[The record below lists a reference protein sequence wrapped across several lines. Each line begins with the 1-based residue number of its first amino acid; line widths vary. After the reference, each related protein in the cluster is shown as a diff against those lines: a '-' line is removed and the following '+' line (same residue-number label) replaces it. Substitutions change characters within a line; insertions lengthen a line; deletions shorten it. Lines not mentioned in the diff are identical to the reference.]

1 MVGEIKKAGLT
12 VYPMRFSREK
22 FSPIGLFK
30 AILDVR
36 NAALEMRAGVLHCVS
51 LRCILLGWLATM
63 FGLRS
68 LRVVNH
74 VIGMGSIF
82 SEKPKTFRM
91 RLQKSLVSF
100 CLTRAFQKSFAHTVF
115 QNQDDY
121 YDWIKLAGL
130 STKQVSRIPGSIEW
144 QDVKQNER
152 GGARILYV
160 GRMLRDKGIN
170 ELLQAWQRLR
180 AKVDNC
186 ELYMCGSIDPG
197 NPNSFTEVEL
207 RNLSSSKG
215 IFWLGRRNDVLDQM
229 VKSDIVVLPTY
240 REGFPKVLLE
250 AGMTC
255 RAVVTTDV
263 PGCRDIVEH
272 EELGLLVEPG
282 NSHEL
287 YEALKRVCLD
297 RELRQTL
304 AMNLHDK
311 VQSKFTDEAIN
322 PIWEKLYR
330 QIN

>member
-1 MVGEIKKAGLT
+1 MVAEIKAAGLT
-12 VYPMRFSREK
+12 VYPMRLAREK
-22 FSPIGLFK
+22 FSLIGVFR
-30 AILDVR
+30 AILDIR
-36 NAALEMRAGVLHCVS
+36 NAALEMKAEVLHCVS

-82 SEKPKTFRM
+82 SEKPKSVRM

-100 CLTRAFQKSFAHTVF
+100 CLTRAFQKSSAQNVF
-115 QNQDDY
+115 QNRDDY

-130 STKQVSRIPGSIEW
+130 SAKQVSRIPGSIEW
-144 QDVKQNER
+144 RDVGQN
-152 GGARILYV
+152 GSAGARILYV
-160 GRMLRDKGIN
+160 GRMLRDKGIK
-170 ELLQAWQRLR
+170 ELFQAWQRLN
-180 AKVDNC
+180 AEVNDC
-186 ELYMCGSIDPG
+186 ELYMCGSADPG
-197 NPNSFTEVEL
+197 NPNSFTEDEL
-207 RNLSSSKG
+207 RDLSRSKG

-272 EELGLLVEPG
+272 EESGLLVEPG

-311 VQSKFTDEAIN
+311 VQNEFTDEAIN
-322 PIWEKLYR
+322 PLWEKLYC

>member
-1 MVGEIKKAGLT
+1 
-12 VYPMRFSREK
+12 
-22 FSPIGLFK
+22 
-30 AILDVR
+30 
-36 NAALEMRAGVLHCVS
+36 
-51 LRCILLGWLATM
+51 
-63 FGLRS
+63 
-68 LRVVNH
+68 
-74 VIGMGSIF
+74 
-82 SEKPKTFRM
+82 
-91 RLQKSLVSF
+91 
-100 CLTRAFQKSFAHTVF
+100 
-115 QNQDDY
+115 
-121 YDWIKLAGL
+121 
-130 STKQVSRIPGSIEW
+130 
-144 QDVKQNER
+144 
-152 GGARILYV
+152 
-160 GRMLRDKGIN
+160 
-170 ELLQAWQRLR
+170 
-180 AKVDNC
+180 
-186 ELYMCGSIDPG
+186 
-197 NPNSFTEVEL
+197 
-207 RNLSSSKG
+207 
-215 IFWLGRRNDVLDQM
+215 M

-272 EELGLLVEPG
+272 GESGLLVEPG

>member
-1 MVGEIKKAGLT
+1 M
-12 VYPMRFSREK
+12 
-22 FSPIGLFK
+22 GLFK
-30 AILDVR
+30 AILDVH
-36 NAALEMRAGVLHCVS
+36 NAALEMRAVVLHCVS

-91 RLQKSLVSF
+91 RLQKSLVNF
-100 CLTRAFQKSFAHTVF
+100 CLTRAFKKGYAQNVF
-115 QNQDDY
+115 QNHDDY

-130 STKQVSRIPGSIEW
+130 STEQVSRIPGSIEW

-152 GGARILYV
+152 DGARILYV

-180 AKVDNC
+180 AEVDSC
-186 ELYMCGSIDPG
+186 ELYMCGSADPG
-197 NPNSFTEVEL
+197 NPNSYTEEEL
-207 RNLSSSKG
+207 RNLSRSKG
-215 IFWLGRRNDVLDQM
+215 IFWLGRRNDVLDHM

-250 AGMTC
+250 AGMAY
-255 RAVVTTDV
+255 RAVVTTNV

-272 EELGLLVEPG
+272 EETGLLVEPS
-282 NSHEL
+282 NSDEL
-287 YEALKRVCLD
+287 YKALKRLCLD
-297 RELRQTL
+297 RGLRQNL

-311 VQSKFTDEAIN
+311 VQNKFTDEAIN
-322 PIWEKLYR
+322 PFWEKLYR